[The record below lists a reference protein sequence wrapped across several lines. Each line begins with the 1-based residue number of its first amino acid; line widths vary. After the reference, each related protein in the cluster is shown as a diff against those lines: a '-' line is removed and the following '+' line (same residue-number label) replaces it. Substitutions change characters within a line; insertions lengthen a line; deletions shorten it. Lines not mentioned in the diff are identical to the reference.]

1 MPSAYELRTES
12 RVFKEERFDTI
23 MWLNVGLRK
32 ADREFVF
39 EYHTNDNVES
49 RRKLTVLVID
59 DSADIA
65 LMLTTILQNAGYEAV
80 MSTSAVEA
88 LKLADNRN
96 FDLVISDIA
105 MPEMDGYSLARA
117 LRSRPEYREVPLIA
131 VTGFDQYDD
140 RERALAAGFNTH
152 VKKPVEPTHFIELV
166 SNIT

>member
-1 MPSAYELRTES
+1 MGLDVR
-12 RVFKEERFDTI
+12 
-23 MWLNVGLRK
+23 LRK
-32 ADREFVF
+32 DAGEFLF
-39 EYHTNDNVES
+39 DYHTNDSGES
-49 RRKLTVLVID
+49 RGKLTALVVD
-59 DSADIA
+59 DSTDIA
-65 LMLTTILQNAGYEAV
+65 LMLAMILQKAGYEAV

-88 LKLADNRN
+88 LKLADNRH

-152 VKKPVEPTHFIELV
+152 IKKPVEPTHFIELV
-166 SNIT
+166 SSIT

>member
-1 MPSAYELRTES
+1 
-12 RVFKEERFDTI
+12 VFKEEGFDTI
-23 MWLNVGLRK
+23 MWLDIGLRK
-32 ADREFVF
+32 TGREFVF
-39 EYHTNDNVES
+39 EYHTNDNVEG
-49 RRKLTVLVID
+49 RRKLSALVVD

-65 LMLTTILQNAGYEAV
+65 LMLTMILQNAGYEAV

-117 LRSRPEYREVPLIA
+117 LRSRPEYRQIPLIA
-131 VTGFDQYDD
+131 VTGFDRYDD

-152 VKKPVEPTHFIELV
+152 IKKPVEPTRFIELV
-166 SNIT
+166 SSIT